1 MNRLPN
7 IFFIAHAGRD
17 TEPAKDLRNLLH
29 PDVPVFLDAY
39 DLQPGDEWD
48 VTLARHQR
56 EALATVVVLSSAVD
70 PAYYLR
76 EEIANAIAL
85 QRQDPDTHRLIPV
98 YLDGLP
104 RNPMDV
110 PYGLRVR
117 HALDARDLGMAGVAA
132 ELKRLAASLQGKPP
146 AQIQDEAPAPVD
158 RIAVFDALCRILD
171 PMFSEVLFRIDAP
184 SQQLAPA
191 SEPRTR
197 RALDLVQW
205 AEQGGA
211 ERMSR
216 LALTIRRVAPGVLG

>member
-1 MNRLPN
+1 MNRLPHT
-7 IFFIAHAGRD
+7 FFIAHAGRD
-17 TEPAKDLRNLLH
+17 TERAKELRNLLH
-29 PDVPVFLDAY
+29 PDVAVFLDAY

-48 VTLARHQR
+48 VKLARHQR
-56 EALATVVVLSSAVD
+56 EALATVVMLSASVD
-70 PAYYLR
+70 LAYYLR
-76 EEIANAIAL
+76 EEIANAVAL

-117 HALDARDLGMAGVAA
+117 HALDARELGMAGVAA

-146 AQIQDEAPAPVD
+146 PEAPDEAPAPVD
-158 RIAVFDALCRILD
+158 RIAVFDALCRLLQ
-171 PMFSEVLFRIDAP
+171 PQFSEVLFRTNAP
-184 SQQLAPA
+184 NQQLAPA
-191 SEPRTR
+191 SEPLAR

-211 ERMSR
+211 ERMSE
-216 LALTIRRVAPGVLG
+216 LALTIRRVAPGVLV